1 MRQATAR
8 HITFSL
14 ILTIVAIMV
23 VSCTTLP
30 PEPPADAVKTDAET
44 TVQTVLQL
52 ATFRD
57 RLSDGTE
64 GPEMVKIPVGTFLMG
79 SPDDEKGRL
88 EREGPVHRVTFAR
101 PFAMGRYE
109 VTVAEFGMFVKATG
123 YRTDAERCGEGCW
136 HVVLTKGML
145 RDKPTEDASW
155 RNPYIDQTGVHP
167 VVCVSWNDAQ
177 AYVKWLS
184 KETGKRY
191 RLPTEAEWEY
201 AARAN
206 TKTAYWWGDD
216 FKGNRANCRF
226 CGSGWDFL
234 KGTAP
239 VGSFPANPFGL
250 SDTAGN
256 VWEWVQDCMHQSYKG
271 APEDGRAWGEED
283 CGKCGWRGDRGGSWG
298 NSPDTLRSAFR
309 GWDYRPHHLIGF
321 RLAQDL

>member
-1 MRQATAR
+1 
-8 HITFSL
+8 
-14 ILTIVAIMV
+14 
-23 VSCTTLP
+23 
-30 PEPPADAVKTDAET
+30 
-44 TVQTVLQL
+44 
-52 ATFRD
+52 
-57 RLSDGTE
+57 
-64 GPEMVKIPVGTFLMG
+64 
-79 SPDDEKGRL
+79 
-88 EREGPVHRVTFAR
+88 VHRVTFAS

-123 YRTDAERCGEGCW
+123 YRTDAERSGEGCW
-136 HVVLTKGML
+136 HVVLAKGKL

-206 TKTAYWWGDD
+206 TKTVYWWGDD
-216 FKGNRANCRF
+216 FKDNRANCRF

-283 CGKCGWRGDRGGSWG
+283 SGECGWRGDRGSSWG
-298 NSPDTLRSAFR
+298 NSRGTLRSAFR